1 MEAFE
6 AELAKA
12 TNLGNRDL
20 LGAVAMVID
29 NNGEA
34 ERFSAS
40 VEMRTTYKD
49 RVSDSYCGT

>member
-12 TNLGNRDL
+12 TNPGNGDL
-20 LGAVAMVID
+20 LGAVGMVID
-29 NNGEA
+29 NNGET

-40 VEMRTTYKD
+40 VEIRMR
-49 RVSDSYCGT
+49 G

>member
-12 TNLGNRDL
+12 TNLGNGDL

-29 NNGEA
+29 NNGETEHSIA
-34 ERFSAS
+34 I
-40 VEMRTTYKD
+40 VQMRI
-49 RVSDSYCGT
+49 RL

>member
-12 TNLGNRDL
+12 TNGDL

-29 NNGEA
+29 NSGKKEVSLYEA
-34 ERFSAS
+34 TRKRAS
-40 VEMRTTYKD
+40 N
-49 RVSDSYCGT
+49 